1 MILLLLWA
9 FSGMLL
15 GYEAAR
21 HGIVQVVV
29 PALYLLA
36 MFAWTIIGLCLAW
49 YVSRKGARPRPSA
62 REVSDAWAALS
73 QRDRE
78 RIGKKPWGK

>member
-9 FSGMLL
+9 FSGVLL
-15 GYEAAR
+15 GYESAK

-29 PALYLLA
+29 PALYLLT
-36 MFAWTIIGLCLAW
+36 MFVWTIAGLLLAW
-49 YVSRKGARPRPSA
+49 YVSRKGARPKPTA
-62 REVSDAWAALS
+62 REVADAWAALS

-78 RIGKKPWGK
+78 RIGMKPEGK